1 MSLNCAARVSSRS
14 PVSDFGTPVQAWL
27 RAQKRR
33 SDLLQVAMSL
43 GFDLDGALEASQW
56 ELAWHTRQSLLEFSL
71 RLFLQ
76 ERGAEL
82 DELAASAG
90 ALETL
95 NPALADE
102 VWELLLEDMPDTEGA
117 VQDRIDAALQFIR
130 GRLRLPAER
139 RTMIAE
145 WADSVKLL
153 RDVASSI
160 GLANQDDWYLSANDS
175 DDWYQEIRNLIHS
188 QNDSAASSESN
199 ARPLGIQ
206 NNDKG

>member
-1 MSLNCAARVSSRS
+1 M
-14 PVSDFGTPVQAWL
+14 SDFGTPVHTWL
-27 RAQKRR
+27 GAQKRR
-33 SDLLQVAMSL
+33 SDLLQVTMSL
-43 GFDLDGALEASQW
+43 GFDLDGALEAGQW
-56 ELAWHTRQSLLEFSL
+56 ELAWYTRQTLLEFSL

-82 DELAASAG
+82 DELTECAG
-90 ALETL
+90 AFETL

-102 VWELLLEDMPDTEGA
+102 VWGLLLEDMPSNQSA
-117 VQDRIDAALQFIR
+117 VQDRIDAALRFIG
-130 GRLRLPAER
+130 GRLRLPDDR
-139 RTMIAE
+139 PTMIAA

-175 DDWYQEIRNLIHS
+175 DDWYQEIRKLLDT
-188 QNDSAASSESN
+188 QYGFAASSGSY
-199 ARPLGIQ
+199 ARTLGIQ